1 MTTFVDACL
10 TSMTDSAVKVEQR
23 DRMRPRCGPMLRVL
37 ANAKKILVTAHLHPD
52 PDSLASCQA
61 MQYLLQ
67 QSLKN
72 ATVEIRLKG
81 QIGGGINSAFTR
93 IMKLDMLPWDDAAL
107 AQYDAIVLLD
117 TQPAF
122 SNSPLPAN
130 VMPKVVVDHHR
141 GRGRRAKLSHSDIR
155 INVGATASILFSYFM
170 ERHLTIPAD
179 LAATLLYAIETDLA
193 GAAGQQGG
201 LDTIAISSLTLLADT
216 KRYYQMRYVD
226 LPQSY
231 YGAFCKAVS
240 NGVRN
245 EDVLISHVDHI
256 DYSELPA
263 VMADFLLRC
272 EGVHWSMVSAIH
284 EGRFVFSLRTQATG
298 KSAGEVARRIVKG
311 LGDAG
316 GHLTK
321 AGGAIPLTDS
331 TTPADI
337 ERMHKTLRRRLL
349 RCLHVDTHRGVKLA

>member
-10 TSMTDSAVKVEQR
+10 TSITDSAAKVDKR
-23 DRMRPRCGPMLRVL
+23 DRTRPRCGPMLKQL
-37 ANAKKILVTAHLHPD
+37 AGAKTILVTAHLHPD

-67 QSLKN
+67 QLLKD
-72 ATVEIRLKG
+72 AKIEIRLKG

-93 IMKLDMLPWDDAAL
+93 IMRIDALPWDDDAL
-107 AQYDAIVLLD
+107 KNYDAIVLLD
-117 TQPAF
+117 TQPSF
-122 SNSPLPAN
+122 SNCPLPSG
-130 VMPKVVVDHHR
+130 VTPTVVIDHHR
-141 GRGRRAKLSHSDIR
+141 GRGRRAKMVHSDVR
-155 INVGATASILFSYFM
+155 INVGATASIMFSYFM
-170 ERHLTIPAD
+170 EQHVTIPPD

-201 LDTIAISSLTLLADT
+201 LDTLAISSLTLSADT
-216 KRYYQMRYVD
+216 RRYYQMRYVD

-231 YGAFCKAVS
+231 YAAFCKAVS

-245 EDVLISHVDHI
+245 EDVLVSHVDAV

-272 EGVHWSMVSAIH
+272 EGVHWSMVTAIH

-311 LGDAG
+311 IGDAG
-316 GHLTK
+316 GHFTK
-321 AGGAIPLTDS
+321 AGGAIPITGD
-331 TTPADI
+331 TTAADI
-337 ERMHKTLRRRLL
+337 ERFHKTLRRRLL
-349 RCLHVDTHRGVKLA
+349 RCLHVPTTRGSKLA